1 MGCIMRCLFFTYE
14 TNSKTFELSPFDV
27 EHMPDYKNAS
37 VTVGTSENDEVV
49 VRIHNKQGKLKE
61 SKLIDHMTTTGEL
74 VQEIKIG
81 DRVIER
87 VVEISGQ
94 QPPPYIGN
102 NINVRDNNTARS
114 VAISCIKKG
123 ETNNLFLHPDTTETY
138 YILKGEATIEYSSNG
153 KVDYNVTTVTTKP
166 YHVVGDNKNTYR
178 KLVVPSGKY
187 ITVYNGTTQRITNSG
202 DTDLQI
208 LVICCPPWQ
217 KSDHLEGYL
226 IREHI
231 EQAGRRSSSLCKL
244 V

>member
-1 MGCIMRCLFFTYE
+1 MRCLFFAYE

-27 EHMPDYKNAS
+27 EHIPDYKNAS
-37 VTVGTSENDEVV
+37 VTVGTNENDEVV
-49 VRIHNKQGKLKE
+49 VRIHNKQDKLK
-61 SKLIDHMTTTGEL
+61 KLIDHMTSTGEL

-94 QPPPYIGN
+94 QPPPYIDD
-102 NINVRDNNTARS
+102 NVKFRDNNKDRS

-123 ETNNLFLHPDTTETY
+123 EINNLFLHPQTTETY
-138 YILKGEATIEYSSNG
+138 YILKGQATIEYSG
-153 KVDYNVTTVTTKP
+153 RVEHNVTNATNKLHT
-166 YHVVGDNKNTYR
+166 VVGDGNNQYS

-187 ITVYNGTTQRITNSG
+187 ITVYQGTTQRISNSG

-217 KSDHLEGYL
+217 KSDHLEGDL
-226 IREHI
+226 MRKHREQTGKH
-231 EQAGRRSSSLCKL
+231 SSSLCKL